1 MLQKILRL
9 VAITSIR
16 YFKNSLCESQYF
28 NTTSGVWEMASQ
40 LLKKQKQVDI
50 KSSTRMI
57 ESCRKF
63 GEAGMLIWPS
73 AMSTMK
79 LDSEEAGRL

>member
-1 MLQKILRL
+1 
-9 VAITSIR
+9 
-16 YFKNSLCESQYF
+16 
-28 NTTSGVWEMASQ
+28 MASQ

-50 KSSTRMI
+50 KSPTRMI
-57 ESCRKF
+57 ESCTKF